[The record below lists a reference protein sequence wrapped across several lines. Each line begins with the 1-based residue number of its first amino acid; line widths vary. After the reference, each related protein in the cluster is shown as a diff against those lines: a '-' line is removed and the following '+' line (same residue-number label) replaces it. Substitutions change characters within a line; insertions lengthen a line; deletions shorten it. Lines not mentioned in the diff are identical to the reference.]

1 MSHTLLLVEDNPDD
15 AFFMCRA
22 LEDAGVTT
30 PVIHLQ
36 DGREAIAYLSG
47 SNQYADRARHPLPS
61 IVFLDLNLPFKTGLQ
76 VLEWLRQQ
84 PKFAKLVV
92 IVLTSSN
99 EPVDLSRAYRLGAN
113 SYVVK
118 PPTTDQLLDLAK
130 AFKLWWLTLNRS
142 DTTSDPAA

>member
-1 MSHTLLLVEDNPDD
+1 MSHTLLLVEDNLDD
-15 AFFMCRA
+15 AFFMRRA

-30 PVIHLQ
+30 PVIHLT

-47 SNQYADRARHPLPS
+47 ANHYADRIKHPLPS

-99 EPVDLSRAYRLGAN
+99 EPVDLNRAYRLGAN

-118 PPTTDQLLDLAK
+118 PPTTDQLLDLAR